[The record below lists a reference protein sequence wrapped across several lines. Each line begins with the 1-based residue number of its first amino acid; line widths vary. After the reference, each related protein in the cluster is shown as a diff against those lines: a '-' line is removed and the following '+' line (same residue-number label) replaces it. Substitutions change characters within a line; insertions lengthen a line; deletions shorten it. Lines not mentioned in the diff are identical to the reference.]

1 MLQLITFKIPQ
12 HSGWQ
17 AQFLVDYFKNR
28 NKVKSSKNIPR
39 SKSAD
44 NVSLNISTALNWQKW
59 KGTISML
66 NTQSENLERRHSFC
80 YSVLSLRKIV
90 ICRRIVGAY
99 PNLFHFVTLNK
110 FEKNSNLTS
119 FQLKIML
126 FFSSDLKSVNICHI
140 EVN

>member
-1 MLQLITFKIPQ
+1 MLQLITFKILQ

-17 AQFLVDYFKNR
+17 VQFLVDYFKNR

-66 NTQSENLERRHSFC
+66 NTQSENLERD
-80 YSVLSLRKIV
+80 VT
-90 ICRRIVGAY
+90 
-99 PNLFHFVTLNK
+99 PN
-110 FEKNSNLTS
+110 
-119 FQLKIML
+119 
-126 FFSSDLKSVNICHI
+126 
-140 EVN
+140 

>member
-1 MLQLITFKIPQ
+1 MLQLITFKILQ

-59 KGTISML
+59 KRTISML
-66 NTQSENLERRHSFC
+66 NTQSETLERD
-80 YSVLSLRKIV
+80 
-90 ICRRIVGAY
+90 
-99 PNLFHFVTLNK
+99 VTQN
-110 FEKNSNLTS
+110 
-119 FQLKIML
+119 
-126 FFSSDLKSVNICHI
+126 
-140 EVN
+140 